1 MYRRERSPCPFKQ
14 KWVPQYFIVAG
25 YTGDRNRVE
34 PWETVAQEERGKG
47 AVGRGQFGRRSEYL
61 PVGEEGEGLE

>member
-1 MYRRERSPCPFKQ
+1 M
-14 KWVPQYFIVAG
+14 
-25 YTGDRNRVE
+25 
-34 PWETVAQEERGKG
+34 AQEERGKG